1 MPSRSK
7 AVDGAF
13 SSTCAITRS
22 LGVLSDTWTFLL
34 LREALLG
41 RRTFAEFEQNLGI
54 GTAVLADRLAHLVD
68 CGVMEKLPYRIPGQR
83 VRHAYSLTPAGDELR
98 IVLAALHQW
107 GAEHLASSTPL
118 ARLPLDRVTHRRL
131 RVALIDDQG
140 QTVDSQA
147 MEFFPESF
155 ATPG

>member
-1 MPSRSK
+1 M
-7 AVDGAF
+7 
-13 SSTCAITRS
+13 
-22 LGVLSDTWTFLL
+22 
-34 LREALLG
+34 
-41 RRTFAEFEQNLGI
+41 
-54 GTAVLADRLAHLVD
+54 
-68 CGVMEKLPYRIPGQR
+68 
-83 VRHAYSLTPAGDELR
+83 TPAGDELR

-118 ARLPLDRVTHRRL
+118 ARLPLDRAMHRRL

-155 ATPG
+155 ATPD